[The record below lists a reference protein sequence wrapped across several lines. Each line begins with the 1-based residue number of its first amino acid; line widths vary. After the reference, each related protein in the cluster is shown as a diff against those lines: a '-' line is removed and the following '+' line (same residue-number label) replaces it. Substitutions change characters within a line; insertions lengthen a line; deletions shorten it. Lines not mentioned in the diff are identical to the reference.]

1 MTEGDPND
9 QTKTSMAPGFR
20 KGQEE
25 SLGTASFAFVG
36 ENVMERLRLD
46 QAWRQQLEP
55 LIADEANCASPTQ
68 LPALEEWL
76 ELWMSFTLTFTTSPF
91 QHHLPQS
98 FIQLKAQSGCQSG

>member
-46 QAWRQQLEP
+46 QA
-55 LIADEANCASPTQ
+55 
-68 LPALEEWL
+68 
-76 ELWMSFTLTFTTSPF
+76 
-91 QHHLPQS
+91 
-98 FIQLKAQSGCQSG
+98 